1 MGQVHDLQLFKSYLQ
16 PKILCITLEEEQ
28 GLLGT
33 SEPENV
39 LGLETVGI
47 HLIFFPDKASG

>member
-16 PKILCITLEEEQ
+16 PRILCITLEEEQ

-39 LGLETVGI
+39 LGLETLGI